1 MWSAGR
7 ACPAADTRGWGGREI
22 ARLHHGWWIDGLF
35 YLLLIWC
42 ILALHCLIFFF
53 LTLHIRFFSA
63 AIRKKRRKKRTSPPL
78 SDSQVTEGKSGSK
91 QIFHVKASHYLTAWD
106 WVRLRSFQMIDYDQ
120 SDGDVCHCDAL
131 QETGVQIEWV
141 RAERC
146 NSTLW
151 ITTSPSATL
160 TSSMISHRRRQTK
173 GEML

>member
-1 MWSAGR
+1 MSRCRHKGI
-7 ACPAADTRGWGGREI
+7 RGGGGMPGYI
-22 ARLHHGWWIDGLF
+22 TADGLTVCFIF
-35 YLLLIWC
+35 YWFDASWLC
-42 ILALHCLIFFF
+42 IVSSFF

-63 AIRKKRRKKRTSPPL
+63 PIRKKRRKKRTSPPL

>member
-1 MWSAGR
+1 MSRCRHKGVRGGR
-7 ACPAADTRGWGGREI
+7 GRCPATSQLMDWQSV
-22 ARLHHGWWIDGLF
+22 LFFIDLMHLGF
-35 YLLLIWC
+35 
-42 ILALHCLIFFF
+42 ALSHLFF
-53 LTLHIRFFSA
+53 LTLHIRFFTA
-63 AIRKKRRKKRTSPPL
+63 AIRKKRWKKRTSPPL
-78 SDSQVTEGKSGSK
+78 SDSQVTEGKLGSK

-160 TSSMISHRRRQTK
+160 TSSMISNRRRQTK